1 MPAVVSYGIR
11 LVSRAIC
18 ISSVLTSSRS
28 VSRSACSA
36 ELFVFCSY
44 SEYLAASEKYRR
56 MQSGRLQK
64 ARSLRCR
71 PQTPTRRGSRRDRRC
86 SIAYPP
92 EADRR
97 HRPVMNTAHFDL
109 RSHILRSDRRC
120 SAEGMRSGS
129 AHWNPSSPPARGGGE
144 MLSTPY
150 PLHRPFSTKCRK
162 DFFRKELHT
171 LLGLG
176 IVLCALRCVPMNAA
190 KQRSDH
196 TSCRCFI
203 FCKLTNQTAQAFVSP
218 AREVSSLLYSR
229 ASTMAL
235 IAARSRTSQARISQ
249 TSWTSSD
256 SSTSSSG

>member
-176 IVLCALRCVPMNAA
+176 KVVIHKGHCGEMRNSGIDVLLDWALASSVYQ
-190 KQRSDH
+190 KG
-196 TSCRCFI
+196 
-203 FCKLTNQTAQAFVSP
+203 SP
-218 AREVSSLLYSR
+218 PDR
-229 ASTMAL
+229 AVILFAYQE
-235 IAARSRTSQARISQ
+235 A
-249 TSWTSSD
+249 
-256 SSTSSSG
+256 

>member
-1 MPAVVSYGIR
+1 MGNAASMPAVVSYGIR

-150 PLHRPFSTKCRK
+150 PFHRPFSTKCRK

-176 IVLCALRCVPMNAA
+176 KVVIHKGHCGEMRNSSIDVLL
-190 KQRSDH
+190 D
-196 TSCRCFI
+196 
-203 FCKLTNQTAQAFVSP
+203 
-218 AREVSSLLYSR
+218 
-229 ASTMAL
+229 
-235 IAARSRTSQARISQ
+235 
-249 TSWTSSD
+249 
-256 SSTSSSG
+256 

>member
-144 MLSTPY
+144 MLSTPC

-176 IVLCALRCVPMNAA
+176 TGACDVCRAQLFRWIYDALPACQLAA
-190 KQRSDH
+190 GAKGLFRRTYLPALGCIGGSG
-196 TSCRCFI
+196 
-203 FCKLTNQTAQAFVSP
+203 VSH
-218 AREVSSLLYSR
+218 
-229 ASTMAL
+229 
-235 IAARSRTSQARISQ
+235 
-249 TSWTSSD
+249 
-256 SSTSSSG
+256 

>member
-1 MPAVVSYGIR
+1 MGNAASMPAVVSYGIR

-64 ARSLRCR
+64 AR
-71 PQTPTRRGSRRDRRC
+71 SRRDRRC

-176 IVLCALRCVPMNAA
+176 KVVIHKGHCGEMRNSGIDVLL
-190 KQRSDH
+190 D
-196 TSCRCFI
+196 
-203 FCKLTNQTAQAFVSP
+203 
-218 AREVSSLLYSR
+218 
-229 ASTMAL
+229 
-235 IAARSRTSQARISQ
+235 
-249 TSWTSSD
+249 
-256 SSTSSSG
+256 